1 METLL
6 SAQFC
11 CESHTALKNKVF
23 FFFSKDKRTTW
34 TRILGKSV
42 YGEKGAQVRK
52 KERRVF
58 FFFFFFKFQGAP

>member
-23 FFFSKDKRTTW
+23 FFFQETKEPRGPEFW
-34 TRILGKSV
+34 
-42 YGEKGAQVRK
+42 EKVFMERK
-52 KERRVF
+52 GPK
-58 FFFFFFKFQGAP
+58 

>member
-23 FFFSKDKRTTW
+23 FFFFQKTKEPRGPEFW
-34 TRILGKSV
+34 
-42 YGEKGAQVRK
+42 EKVFMERK
-52 KERRVF
+52 GPK
-58 FFFFFFKFQGAP
+58 